1 MPESLI
7 EAAAQ
12 LFTSTERKSF
22 GVTLGQ
28 VVDNLDSTGE
38 GRVQVSLPWIPEI
51 EPWCRVAVLSAG
63 GGCGTYFV
71 PQVDDEV
78 LVAFDQGDIRDA
90 FVIGSLWSA
99 TDKPPADLPSD
110 AVDKRVIRTPNGH
123 EIRFDDQQ
131 QSLEITSATGQ
142 KVTLDSQQIA
152 LDAGD
157 GAAMIVLEAAGNVTI
172 EAALDLKLKATTV
185 SIEGTTIDVKA
196 SAAATLDGGASCTV
210 KGTIVRIN

>member
-12 LFTSTERKSF
+12 LFTNTERKSF

-28 VVDNLDSTGE
+28 VVDNLDITGE
-38 GRVQVSLPWIPEI
+38 GRVQVSLPWMPEV

-63 GGCGTYFV
+63 SGVGTYFV

-78 LVAFDQGDIRDA
+78 LVAFDQGDVRDA
-90 FVIGSLWSA
+90 FVLGSLWSA

-110 AVDKRVIRTPNGH
+110 AVDKRVIRTPAGH
-123 EIRFDDQQ
+123 EVLLDDQEK
-131 QSLEITSATGQ
+131 SIEITSATGQ

-157 GAAMIVLEAAGNVTI
+157 GAAKIVLEAAGNVTI

-196 SAAATLDGGASCTV
+196 SAAGTLDGGASCTV